1 MSEILPHDPDLFVD
15 DDDATLD
22 GQSGTF
28 NGKTIWTPQEAAEYL
43 NRSGTAWGVTGVPR
57 DGDATVI
64 TYGFFSSQEELI
76 DNGYVYELNGAYYGL
91 NEYFG
96 FGAFTEAQ
104 RAAAREA
111 MQYWDD
117 VVAISF
123 QEAPVG
129 EADINFGNIMNR
141 PGTQAYARLPASS
154 VSSNAHVNAQA
165 YNIVGDVWVTGT
177 TASNF
182 QLDEGLYGLNTLVH
196 EIGHGLGLSHPGN
209 YNFAPGF
216 AVTYANGAEYA
227 QDIRNYTIMSYWNPR
242 EVGIQDHDYLRG
254 TIAYG
259 ATPMVH
265 DILAIQMMYGADM
278 TTRTGDTTYGF
289 NSNAGRDAFDFVK
302 TPAPVMAIWDAGGI
316 DTLDASGYA
325 TNQIID
331 LRPGHLSSIGGV
343 TQANAPTLAQ
353 VNATRAAD
361 GYAPLSQ
368 EAYDIRMANLAAD
381 PNAGRLVDN
390 VGIAYGTVIENAIGG
405 SGNDLIQGNAA
416 QNRLVGNAGND
427 DLYGDAGN
435 DTLEGGAGD
444 DVLRGSDGLDLLIGG
459 AGADRFVAEVASD
472 PVDLK
477 KAQVSVDV
485 ILDFSRAQGD
495 KLDFSGLDS
504 DPGAAGRQ
512 GFRLV
517 NGALKDPG
525 DLTVL
530 TFGNANAAG
539 RALGIDL
546 DGLGGAGDGHVTV
559 VLGNLDDDSDPEFAF
574 VLMGTKSVAA
584 GDFLF

>member
-1 MSEILPHDPDLFVD
+1 MSDIQPYDPDLFVD

-22 GQSGTF
+22 GQDGTF
-28 NGKTIWTPQEAAEYL
+28 QGKEIWSAQEAADYL
-43 NRSGTAWGVTGVPR
+43 NRSGTAWGVTGIAR
-57 DGDATVI
+57 DGDAQVI
-64 TYGFFSSQEELI
+64 NYGFFATQAELET
-76 DNGYVYELNGAYYGL
+76 NGYVYRLNGQGFGL

-96 FGAFTEAQ
+96 FGAFSEGQ
-104 RAAAREA
+104 KAAAREA

-123 QEAPVG
+123 RETPVG
-129 EADINFGNIMNR
+129 EADINFGNVMNR
-141 PGTQAYARLPASS
+141 PGTQAYARLPGAS
-154 VSSNAHVNAQA
+154 VSSNPEVNAQA

-216 AVTYANGAEYA
+216 TVNYANGAEYA

-265 DILAIQMMYGADM
+265 DILAIQQMYGADM

-316 DTLDASGYA
+316 DTLDASGYG

-343 TQANAPTLAQ
+343 TQANAPSLEQ

-368 EAYDIRMANLAAD
+368 ANYDIRMGALAAD

-390 VGIAYGTVIENAIGG
+390 VGIAYGATIENAIGG
-405 SGNDLIQGNAA
+405 SGADLIQGNSAD
-416 QNRLVGNAGND
+416 NHLKGNAGND
-427 DLYGDAGN
+427 DLYGDGGV
-435 DTLEGGAGD
+435 DILDGGAGAD
-444 DVLRGSDGLDLLIGG
+444 TLRGSDGVDMLIGG

-472 PVDLK
+472 PIHMK
-477 KAQVSVDV
+477 KLTVSADV
-485 ILDFSRAQGD
+485 ILDFAAGD

-504 DPGAAGRQ
+504 NPTAAGRQ
-512 GFRLV
+512 GFQLV
-517 NGALKDPG
+517 NGSLKNVG
-525 DLTVL
+525 DLMVHTY
-530 TFGNANAAG
+530 GNLNAAMKS
-539 RALGIDL
+539 LGIDVA
-546 DGLGGAGDGHVTV
+546 DMAKAASSGQVSV
-559 VLGNLDDDSDPEFAF
+559 VLGNLDGDRDPEFAF
-574 VLMGTKSVAA
+574 LVLNQRSLTA

>member
-1 MSEILPHDPDLFVD
+1 MSDIQPHDPDLFFD
-15 DDDATLD
+15 DEDATLD
-22 GQSGTF
+22 GQDGTF
-28 NGKTIWTPQEAAEYL
+28 NGKEIWSAQEAADYL
-43 NRSGTAWGVTGVPR
+43 NRTGTAWGVTGIPR

-64 TYGFFSSQEELI
+64 NFGFFDTQAQLET
-76 DNGYVYELNGAYYGL
+76 NGYVYEYEGEYYGL

-96 FGAFTEAQ
+96 FGAFSEAQ

-111 MQYWDD
+111 IQYWDD

-123 QEAPVG
+123 RESSVDQ
-129 EADINFGNIMNR
+129 ADINFGNVMNR
-141 PGTQAYARLPASS
+141 PGTQAYARLPSAS
-154 VSSNAHVNAQA
+154 VSSDPHVNEQA

-182 QLDEGLYGLNTLVH
+182 QFDEGLYGLNTLVH
-196 EIGHGLGLSHPGN
+196 EFGHSLGLSHPGN

-216 AVTYANGAEYA
+216 TVNYANGAEYA

-265 DILAIQMMYGADM
+265 DILAIQQMYGADM
-278 TTRTGDTTYGF
+278 TTRTGNTTYGF
-289 NSNAGRDAFDFVK
+289 NSNAGRDAFDFTK

-343 TQANAPTLAQ
+343 TQANAPTLEQ

-368 EAYDIRMANLAAD
+368 AAYDTRMANLAAD

-390 VGIAYGTVIENAIGG
+390 VGIAYGATIENAIGG
-405 SGNDLIQGNAA
+405 SGNDLIQGNSAS
-416 QNRLVGNAGND
+416 NYLKGNAGDD
-427 DLYGDAGN
+427 DLYGDGGT
-435 DTLEGGAGD
+435 DILDGGAGAD
-444 DVLRGSDGLDLLIGG
+444 TLRGSDGVDILLGG
-459 AGADRFVAEVASD
+459 SGADHFVAEVASD
-472 PVDLK
+472 PIQIRKLTIS
-477 KAQVSVDV
+477 ADV
-485 ILDFSRAQGD
+485 ILDFGGGD
-495 KLDFSGLDS
+495 KIDFRGLDA
-504 DPGAAGRQ
+504 DPTAAGRQ
-512 GFRLV
+512 GFQLV
-517 NGALKDPG
+517 SGSLKNVG
-525 DLTVL
+525 DVMVQ
-530 TFGNANAAG
+530 TFGNLGAAT
-539 RALGIDL
+539 RALGIDV
-546 DGLGGAGDGHVTV
+546 DNAMAKALGFLNVSV
-559 VLGNLDDDSDPEFAF
+559 VLGNLDGDRDPEFAF
-574 VLMGTKSVAA
+574 LVLNQRTLTA